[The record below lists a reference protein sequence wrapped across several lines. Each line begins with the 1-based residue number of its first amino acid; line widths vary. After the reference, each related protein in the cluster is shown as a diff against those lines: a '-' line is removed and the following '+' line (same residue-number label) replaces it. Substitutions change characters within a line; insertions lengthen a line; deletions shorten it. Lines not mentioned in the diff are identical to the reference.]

1 MKRKIIMILLAAV
14 MTVSAAAC
22 GDEKQESG
30 NSSQSQTD
38 DEGEDKGGDEAEA
51 AADKVSYDI
60 DKCVTLGDYSGLK
73 ISLENTYKV
82 TKADVEEYA
91 LNAAESNA
99 QPVYRDT
106 DKKEVEEGDT
116 VNIDYEG
123 KKDGVAFDGGTAQGY
138 NLTIGSNQFIDGF
151 EDGLIGVKV
160 GKTVDLNLTFPEG
173 YPSEDLAGADV
184 VFTVKVNKIVE
195 EDPDAKFEL
204 NDEYVQQ
211 NTNFKTV
218 EEYKENVKSYLESRN
233 ESDKERDTRQA
244 VIDKLLEIC
253 EVTMPEELL
262 DARVSDYIVQFTNNN
277 CSEGQSLADFLTDN
291 YNGMSEDDFRAD
303 IKNEMQV
310 NLETEL
316 ILEAIVNKEKLELD
330 EEAFQEFVQEQMSS
344 YGYETEED
352 FYKANGVNAK
362 SGEAYERKVYVC
374 NRALDMVVENAAVKY
389 GVAKKDGSAS
399 D

>member
-14 MTVSAAAC
+14 MTMSAAAC

-30 NSSQSQTD
+30 SSSQSQTD
-38 DEGEDKGGDEAEA
+38 DEGEDQGGGEAEA
-51 AADKVSYDI
+51 AADKISYDI
-60 DKCVTLGDYSGLK
+60 GKCVTLGDYSNLK

-82 TKADVEEYA
+82 TKKDVEEYA
-91 LNAAESNA
+91 LNAAQSNA

-106 DKKEVEEGDT
+106 DKKKVEEGDT

-138 NLTIGSNQFIDGF
+138 NLTIGSDQFIDGF

-218 EEYKENVKSYLESRN
+218 EEYKENVKSYLKSRN

-253 EVTMPEELL
+253 EVTMPEDLL

-316 ILEAIVNKEKLELD
+316 ILEAIVEKEKLELD
-330 EEAFQEFVQEQMSS
+330 EEAFQEFVKEQMSS

-374 NRALDMVVENAAVKY
+374 NRALDMVVENASVKY
-389 GVAKKDGSAS
+389 GVAKKEESAS

>member
-38 DEGEDKGGDEAEA
+38 DKGEDKGGDEAEA

-106 DKKEVEEGDT
+106 DKKKVEEGDT

-253 EVTMPEELL
+253 EVTMPEDLL

-330 EEAFQEFVQEQMSS
+330 EEAFQEFVKEQMSS

>member
-106 DKKEVEEGDT
+106 DKKKVEEGDT

-253 EVTMPEELL
+253 EVTMPEDLL

-291 YNGMSEDDFRAD
+291 YNGMSEDDFRED

-330 EEAFQEFVQEQMSS
+330 EEAFQEFVKEQMSS